1 MFDYLRQLEQY
12 PELQEC
18 LTAVLSAWALRKE
31 AVLVTVPERELE
43 WATDRLAEASMPA
56 LLKRVL
62 STVPLVLEVGDTTRA
77 EEVLQRLEAAS
88 GLRPTLPGG
97 GSGGLANGNG
107 RLTPKGSGT
116 FVAARAVSVAGS
128 HRSLL
133 EPTHPPHM
141 LLHHPSLMSL
151 APSVQLPSAAQPD
164 PRSSRMLVSAATEPN
179 LLGRQPGIVRA
190 SSSIFGASGQGGA
203 GAATPSDWG
212 DHPHEPVVRQLLRS
226 VVIVR
231 FTPNARS
238 TVCDLFNALMTFGR
252 IDADGFSIQCM
263 PDSIFVLVG
272 SEKDG
277 VPSVP
282 RDLRFEDLRNKVAR
296 VSIHPD
302 VQDYMRRLVLVARC
316 YDLVSSSTS
325 AQAYA
330 NLHLAGRLRAA
341 LVDRAFL
348 SPDHVQDV
356 AFRTLRHRIFLIHNS
371 TFAPKQVRD
380 AADKVSLDDILNRIL
395 ASRIHPPGTS
405 TDQDVRF
412 GDKEQKL
419 LKKLSF
425 PSSFSKKV
433 DIKKVNMQAMRPWI
447 AERICHFLGFE
458 DDVVIEFTFGLLESE
473 TDPRKIQIQLTG
485 FLELNTPQFMKEL
498 WDMLVSAQA
507 SETGIPRVLIEA
519 KKAEILKKRV

>member
-282 RDLRFEDLRNKVAR
+282 RDLLGFCFMSSWISSATLELFAPHIHRISPIDLSRFEDLRNKVAR

-395 ASRIHPPGTS
+395 ASRIHPP
-405 TDQDVRF
+405 V
-412 GDKEQKL
+412 
-419 LKKLSF
+419 
-425 PSSFSKKV
+425 
-433 DIKKVNMQAMRPWI
+433 
-447 AERICHFLGFE
+447 
-458 DDVVIEFTFGLLESE
+458 
-473 TDPRKIQIQLTG
+473 
-485 FLELNTPQFMKEL
+485 
-498 WDMLVSAQA
+498 
-507 SETGIPRVLIEA
+507 
-519 KKAEILKKRV
+519 